1 MKRIISLLLVF
12 VIVFALTGCNGKI
25 VADEP
30 LDMSVAMV
38 TDSGDITDQSFNQTT
53 YEAAKAWCEENDAN
67 FNYYHPDGDDVDHRV
82 ASVDQAV
89 KDGYNIILLPG
100 NAFGAT
106 IVRVAEK
113 YPDVKFILLDVSKD
127 DILAAA
133 FERDGKEYD
142 YNTDHWNID
151 DFVDISNV
159 YSAIY
164 HEELS
169 GYMAGYAAVMLG
181 YENLG
186 YIGGKAVPAVIR
198 YGYGYIQGADDAARE
213 LEKQVTVT
221 YGYCNQFLAD
231 DRITVVMNDWYL
243 RGVEVIF
250 SCGGGIWES
259 VAKAASVNHK
269 KLIGVDVDQKGIVDS
284 TYGEGLIVT
293 SAMKGLGATVTS
305 TLDKIKGGF
314 WEALAGN
321 IATLGIVSTTD
332 PTANYAQLPIDS
344 TEFEEGKFTLHDY
357 YTLIADMRSDKLII
371 SSSIDAFPTTTNV
384 TIDDKGDV

>member
-12 VIVFALTGCNGKI
+12 VIVFAITGCNGKI

-113 YPDVKFILLDVSKD
+113 YPDVKFVLLDVSKD

-371 SSSIDAFPTTTNV
+371 SSSIDAFPATTNV

>member
-1 MKRIISLLLVF
+1 MRRIIALVLIFILVF
-12 VIVFALTGCNGKI
+12 TFTACSAK
-25 VADEP
+25 ADDDIEI
-30 LDMSVAMV
+30 SVAMI

-53 YEAAKAWCEENDAN
+53 YEASRDWCKDNNVD
-67 FNYYHPDGDDVDHRV
+67 FDYYRPEGDSLEGRT
-82 ASVDQAV
+82 AMVDQAV
-89 KDGYNIILLPG
+89 KDGHNIIILPG

-106 IVRVAEK
+106 IVRVANK

-127 DILAAA
+127 DILSAA
-133 FERDGKEYD
+133 FELKGEEYD
-142 YNTDHWNID
+142 YDTDKYQIED
-151 DFVDISNV
+151 YFDMSNV

-198 YGYGYIQGADDAARE
+198 YGYGYIQGADDAAAE

-221 YGYCNQFLAD
+221 YGYCNQFFAD
-231 DRITVVMNDWYL
+231 DRITVAMNDWYL
-243 RGVEVIF
+243 SGCDVIF

-269 KLIGVDVDQKGIVDS
+269 KMIGVDVDQKAIVDT
-284 TYGEGLIVT
+284 TYGEGLVLT
-293 SAMKGLGATVTS
+293 SAMKGLGATVTA

-314 WEALAGN
+314 WDALAGN

-332 PTANYAQLPIDS
+332 PTANYSQIPIDS
-344 TEFEEGKFTLHDY
+344 TEFADGKFTLHDY
-357 YTLIADMRSDKLII
+357 YTLLSDMRSDKLII
-371 SSSIDAFPTTTNV
+371 STDINSFPITTNV
-384 TIDDKGDV
+384 TIIDKGDI

>member
-12 VIVFALTGCNGKI
+12 VIVFALTGCNSKI
-25 VADEP
+25 VADES

-53 YEAAKAWCEENDAN
+53 YEAAKAWCEENDAK

-371 SSSIDAFPTTTNV
+371 SSSIDAFPATTNV

>member
-12 VIVFALTGCNGKI
+12 VIVFALTGCNSKI
-25 VADEP
+25 VADES

-371 SSSIDAFPTTTNV
+371 SSSIDAFPATTNV

>member
-1 MKRIISLLLVF
+1 MKRIISLLLIF
-12 VIVFALTGCNGKI
+12 VMVFALTGCNSKI
-25 VADEP
+25 LPDEP

-53 YEAAKAWCEENDAN
+53 YEAAKAWCEENKAE

-127 DILAAA
+127 DILASA

-142 YNTDHWNID
+142 YNTDHWNIED
-151 DFVDISNV
+151 YLDMSNV

-181 YENLG
+181 YDNLG

-213 LEKQVTVT
+213 LDKQVTVT
-221 YGYCNQFLAD
+221 YGYCNQFMAD
-231 DRITVVMNDWYL
+231 DRITVIMNDWYL
-243 RGVEVIF
+243 RGVDVVF

-259 VAKAASVNHK
+259 VAKAASVNNK
-269 KLIGVDVDQKGIVDS
+269 KMIGVDVDQKGIVDS

-293 SAMKGLGATVTS
+293 SAMKGLNATVTS

-344 TEFEEGKFTLHDY
+344 TEFEDGKFTLHDY

-371 SSSIDAFPTTTNV
+371 SSNIDDFPTTTNV

>member
-12 VIVFALTGCNGKI
+12 VIVFALTGCNSKI
-25 VADEP
+25 VADES

-53 YEAAKAWCEENDAN
+53 YEAAKAWCEENDAK

>member
-12 VIVFALTGCNGKI
+12 VIVFALTGCNSKI
-25 VADEP
+25 VADES

-53 YEAAKAWCEENDAN
+53 YEAAKAWCEENDAK

-133 FERDGKEYD
+133 FERDRKEYD

-371 SSSIDAFPTTTNV
+371 SSSIDAFPATTNV

>member
-12 VIVFALTGCNGKI
+12 VIVFALTGCNSKI
-25 VADEP
+25 VADES

>member
-12 VIVFALTGCNGKI
+12 VIVFALTGCNSKI
-25 VADEP
+25 VPDEP
-30 LDMSVAMV
+30 LEMSVAMV

-53 YEAAKAWCEENDAN
+53 YEAAKAWCEENEAE
-67 FNYYHPDGDDVDHRV
+67 FNYYHPDADDVEHRV

-127 DILAAA
+127 DILASA

-142 YNTDHWNID
+142 YNTDHWNIE
-151 DFVDISNV
+151 DFLDMSNV

-169 GYMAGYAAVMLG
+169 GYMAGYASVMLG

-221 YGYCNQFLAD
+221 YGYCNQFIAD

-243 RGVEVIF
+243 RGVDVIF

-269 KLIGVDVDQKGIVDS
+269 KMIGVDVDQKGIVDS

-293 SAMKGLGATVTS
+293 SAMKGLNATVTS

-344 TEFEEGKFTLHDY
+344 TEFENGKFTLHDY

-371 SSSIDAFPTTTNV
+371 SSNIDAFPTTTNV

>member
-151 DFVDISNV
+151 DFVDISNI

>member
-371 SSSIDAFPTTTNV
+371 SSSIDAFPATTNV

>member
-12 VIVFALTGCNGKI
+12 VIVFALTGCNSKI

-53 YEAAKAWCEENDAN
+53 YEAAKAWCEENDAK

-151 DFVDISNV
+151 DFIDISNV

-259 VAKAASVNHK
+259 VAKAASVNNK

-357 YTLIADMRSDKLII
+357 YTLISDMRSDKLII
-371 SSSIDAFPTTTNV
+371 SSSIDAFPATTNV

>member
-1 MKRIISLLLVF
+1 
-12 VIVFALTGCNGKI
+12 
-25 VADEP
+25 
-30 LDMSVAMV
+30 
-38 TDSGDITDQSFNQTT
+38 
-53 YEAAKAWCEENDAN
+53 
-67 FNYYHPDGDDVDHRV
+67 
-82 ASVDQAV
+82 
-89 KDGYNIILLPG
+89 
-100 NAFGAT
+100 
-106 IVRVAEK
+106 
-113 YPDVKFILLDVSKD
+113 
-127 DILAAA
+127 
-133 FERDGKEYD
+133 
-142 YNTDHWNID
+142 
-151 DFVDISNV
+151 
-159 YSAIY
+159 
-164 HEELS
+164 
-169 GYMAGYAAVMLG
+169 MAGYAAVMLG

-371 SSSIDAFPTTTNV
+371 SSSIDAFPATTNV

>member
-113 YPDVKFILLDVSKD
+113 YPDVKFVLLDVSKD

-371 SSSIDAFPTTTNV
+371 SSSIDAFPATTNV